1 MMNDLKIDL
10 YADGSDIEEI
20 KRLNA
25 NPLIKGFTTNPSLM
39 RKSGITNYI
48 EFVNDVMN
56 IVKYSPVSF
65 EVFSDDIDEMEIQA
79 KKIAKYYIKCVQIKT
94 AIHFVTTTP
103 YLEHY
108 VKSLQLL
115 DQYGDIHQD
124 EFDRESILS
133 EDTLLESYISSFN
146 ELDNTIKKY
155 NVELRKLTVG
165 INKLSFKGIN
175 QLCIRV
181 KEKIKEFHSVRE
193 KLFQECLHILE
204 TLVEQRKLE
213 KIIHKI
219 KELEAKQLLK

>member
-1 MMNDLKIDL
+1 MCLYTMDLNSIFNVDYCNFL
-10 YADGSDIEEI
+10 
-20 KRLNA
+20 LNVVSEH
-25 NPLIKGFTTNPSLM
+25 IYEQK
-39 RKSGITNYI
+39 
-48 EFVNDVMN
+48 EFKFFDKKMPHTMH
-56 IVKYSPVSF
+56 SA
-65 EVFSDDIDEMEIQA
+65 E
-79 KKIAKYYIKCVQIKT
+79 KIAKYYIKCVQIKT

-115 DQYGDIHQD
+115 DQYGD
-124 EFDRESILS
+124 FDRESILS
-133 EDTLLESYISSFN
+133 EDPLLESYMDSFN
-146 ELDNTIKKY
+146 ELDKTIKKY
-155 NVELRKLTVG
+155 NVELRKLAVG
-165 INKLSFKGIN
+165 MNKLSFKGIN

-181 KEKIKEFHSVRE
+181 KEKIKEFHVVRE

>member
-1 MMNDLKIDL
+1 MCLYTMDLNSIFNEDYCNFL
-10 YADGSDIEEI
+10 
-20 KRLNA
+20 LNVV
-25 NPLIKGFTTNPSLM
+25 SE
-39 RKSGITNYI
+39 YI
-48 EFVNDVMN
+48 YEQKEFKFFDKKMPHTMH
-56 IVKYSPVSF
+56 S
-65 EVFSDDIDEMEIQA
+65 A

-115 DQYGDIHQD
+115 DQYGDV
-124 EFDRESILS
+124 DRENIDKSDI
-133 EDTLLESYISSFN
+133 LESYISTFT
-146 ELDNTIKKY
+146 ELDETIKKY
-155 NVELRKLTVG
+155 NVELRKLTVE

-181 KEKIKEFHSVRE
+181 KEKIKEFHTIRE
-193 KLFQECLHILE
+193 KLFQECLHLLE

-213 KIIHKI
+213 KIIQKI

>member
-1 MMNDLKIDL
+1 MCLYTMDLNSIFNEDYCNFL
-10 YADGSDIEEI
+10 
-20 KRLNA
+20 LNVV
-25 NPLIKGFTTNPSLM
+25 SE
-39 RKSGITNYI
+39 YI
-48 EFVNDVMN
+48 YEQKEFKFFDKKMPHTMH
-56 IVKYSPVSF
+56 S
-65 EVFSDDIDEMEIQA
+65 A

-115 DQYGDIHQD
+115 DQYGDV
-124 EFDRESILS
+124 DRENIDKSDI
-133 EDTLLESYISSFN
+133 LESYISTFT
-146 ELDNTIKKY
+146 ELDETIKKY

-181 KEKIKEFHSVRE
+181 KEKIKEFHTIRE
-193 KLFQECLHILE
+193 KLFQECLHLLE

-213 KIIHKI
+213 KIIQKI

>member
-1 MMNDLKIDL
+1 MDLNSIFNEDYCNFL
-10 YADGSDIEEI
+10 
-20 KRLNA
+20 LNVV
-25 NPLIKGFTTNPSLM
+25 SE
-39 RKSGITNYI
+39 YI
-48 EFVNDVMN
+48 YEQKEFKFFDKKMPHTMH
-56 IVKYSPVSF
+56 S
-65 EVFSDDIDEMEIQA
+65 A

-115 DQYGDIHQD
+115 DQYGDV
-124 EFDRESILS
+124 DRENIDKSDI
-133 EDTLLESYISSFN
+133 LESYISTFT
-146 ELDNTIKKY
+146 ELDETIKKY

-181 KEKIKEFHSVRE
+181 KEKIKEFHTIRE
-193 KLFQECLHILE
+193 KLFQECLHLLE

-213 KIIHKI
+213 KIIQKI